1 LFHAFQAR
9 HARGGGSVPQCRVLE
24 HFQQKCE
31 AVLRPEM
38 RLKQR
43 DRAVLPIPQKPESL

>member
-1 LFHAFQAR
+1 MPP
-9 HARGGGSVPQCRVLE
+9 GSDSFE

-43 DRAVLPIPQKPESL
+43 YRAVLPIR